1 MKFSIHF
8 FIFNLIFIGSF
19 FGQTELEE
27 KEIALN
33 RSLLNLRG
41 AKTDSDIEKQ
51 NKIFKKELESFL
63 KLEGA
68 FNYEFKHLKTVAI
81 LDSPDKLLR
90 IVNWNL
96 EFSDLSYS
104 YCAFVMRWDE
114 DKETVKLTELVDNL
128 DPYSPKPQ
136 GVLDPKNW
144 YGCLYYKIVP
154 FERNNKTEYLLLGW
168 DGGTTGSNFK
178 FIDVLVFN
186 GNNVKLGSP
195 VFKGKN
201 NVTKRLVF
209 EFSDK
214 SVMTL
219 KFEDKRK
226 RIVFD
231 HLSPESQS
239 LAGIASYYVPD
250 MSYDSYDYSDEMWI
264 LNEDVIA
271 LNSEDKDKNK
281 VYFSVNE
288 KSGKLEKH
296 KLNDSW
302 IDPTDENNSGQTPH
316 VAPTP
321 ESEAARQAM
330 ENESLLMPKIKKKK
344 RRDRRSPSGLS
355 VTTGKYKSKK
365 SKRNKKFD

>member
-1 MKFSIHF
+1 MRSFIRF
-8 FIFNLIFIGSF
+8 FIWNLMFINTMLAQS
-19 FGQTELEE
+19 ELEE
-27 KEIALN
+27 KEISLN
-33 RSLLNLRG
+33 RYLLNLRE
-41 AKTDSDIEKQ
+41 AKTDSEIEKQ

-68 FNYEFKHLKTVAI
+68 FKYEFKHLKTVAI
-81 LDSPDKLLR
+81 LDSPDKLVR
-90 IVNWNL
+90 VVNWNL

-104 YCAFVMRWDE
+104 YCAFVMRKDE
-114 DKETVKLTELVDNL
+114 VKESIKITELIDNL
-128 DPYSPKPQ
+128 DPYSPRPE
-136 GVLDPKNW
+136 GAIDSKNW

-201 NVTKRLVF
+201 NVAKRVIF

-231 HLSPESQS
+231 HLSPESQA

-250 MSYDSYDYSDEMWI
+250 MSYDSYNFTDEMWV

-271 LNSEDKDKNK
+271 TNDDDKNGK
-281 VYFSVNE
+281 KEFYAVNE
-288 KSGKLEKH
+288 KTGKLEKY

-302 IDPTDENNSGQTPH
+302 IDPSDENNSNQSKH
-316 VAPTP
+316 VARTP
-321 ESEAARQAM
+321 ESEAARQAL
-330 ENESLLMPKIKKKK
+330 EQEELITPKMKRIT
-344 RRDRRSPSGLS
+344 RRDRRNPSGLS

-365 SKRNKKFD
+365 RKKFD

>member
-1 MKFSIHF
+1 MKFFIHF
-8 FIFNLIFIGSF
+8 FIVNLIVINSV
-19 FGQTELEE
+19 FGQSELEE

-33 RSLLNLRG
+33 RTLLNLRS
-41 AKTDSDIEKQ
+41 AKKDSEIEKQ

-63 KLEGA
+63 KLDGA
-68 FNYEFKHLKTVAI
+68 FNYEFKHLKTIAV
-81 LDSPDKLLR
+81 LDSPDKLVR
-90 IVNWNL
+90 IINWNL
-96 EFSDLSYS
+96 EFSDFSYS

-114 DKETVKLTELVDNL
+114 DKETVKLTELIDNL
-128 DPYSPKPQ
+128 DPYSPKPE
-136 GVLDPKNW
+136 GVLDYKNW

-178 FIDVLVFN
+178 FIDALVFN
-186 GNNVKLGSP
+186 GNNLKLGSP
-195 VFKGKN
+195 VFKGKS
-201 NVTKRLVF
+201 NVTKRVIF

-214 SVMTL
+214 SVMSL

-250 MSYDSYDYSDEMWI
+250 MSYDSYNYSDEMWI

-271 LNSEDKDKNK
+271 LNSEDKNDKK
-281 VYFSVNE
+281 EFYAVND
-288 KSGKLEKH
+288 KTGKLEKH

-302 IDPTDENNSGQTPH
+302 IDPSDENNSSETKH
-316 VAPTP
+316 VARTP
-321 ESEAARQAM
+321 ESEAARQAL
-330 ENESLLMPKIKKKK
+330 EKEELLMPKMRNKK
-344 RRDRRSPSGLS
+344 RRDRRNPTGLS

-365 SKRNKKFD
+365 RKKYD

>member
-1 MKFSIHF
+1 MKISINL
-8 FIFNLIFIGSF
+8 FIFNLIFIGSI

-41 AKTDSDIEKQ
+41 AKTDSEIEKQ
-51 NKIFKKELESFL
+51 NKIFKKEFESFL
-63 KLEGA
+63 KLDGS
-68 FNYEFKHLKTVAI
+68 FKYEFKHLKTVAI
-81 LDSPDKLLR
+81 LDSPDKLVR
-90 IVNWNL
+90 ILNWNL

-114 DKETVKLTELVDNL
+114 DKESVKLTELMDNL
-128 DPYSPKPQ
+128 DPYSPKPE
-136 GVLDPKNW
+136 GIIDSKNW

-178 FIDVLVFN
+178 FIDVMTFN

-195 VFKGKN
+195 VFKVKN
-201 NVTKRLVF
+201 NITKRVIF

-219 KFEDKRK
+219 KFEEKRK
-226 RIVFD
+226 RLVFD

-239 LAGIASYYVPD
+239 LAGVASYYVPD
-250 MSYDSYDYSDEMWI
+250 MSYDSYNYKDESWV
-264 LNEDVIA
+264 LNEDIIA
-271 LNSEDKDKNK
+271 LNSEDKNDKREF
-281 VYFSVNE
+281 YSVNE
-288 KSGKLEKH
+288 KTGKLESH
-296 KLNDSW
+296 RLNDSW
-302 IDPTDENNSGQTPH
+302 IDPTDENNSSQSKH
-316 VAPTP
+316 VARTP
-321 ESEAARQAM
+321 ESEAALQAL
-330 ENESLLMPKIKKKK
+330 EKEELLMPKIKNKK
-344 RRDRRSPSGLS
+344 RRDRRNPSGLS

-365 SKRNKKFD
+365 SKKFD